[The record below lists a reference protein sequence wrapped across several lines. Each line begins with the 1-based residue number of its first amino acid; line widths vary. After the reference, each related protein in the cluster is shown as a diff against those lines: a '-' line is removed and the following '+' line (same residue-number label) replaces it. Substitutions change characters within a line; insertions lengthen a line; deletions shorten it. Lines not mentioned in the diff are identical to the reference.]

1 MNPQDIPIYVR
12 PEVSLNIMNEKL
24 EWTGPGWLFTHEST
38 KTSIEHLTV
47 KITNH
52 RLSVFQTKNFQLRD
66 VLRTHENIRNA
77 SKEKIVK
84 KISKE
89 TGPCCLKKLTTIVL
103 HMKDGNVYILKQMGN
118 TDISRVTAIMESVF
132 FKEDWKRKHI
142 VSNEHMKNT
151 FGTSKF

>member
-1 MNPQDIPIYVR
+1 MDRSRLAIHSREHKDLNRALNSQNHKPQTLSFPPI
-12 PEVSLNIMNEKL
+12 
-24 EWTGPGWLFTHEST
+24 
-38 KTSIEHLTV
+38 
-47 KITNH
+47 
-52 RLSVFQTKNFQLRD
+52 QTKNFQLRD